1 MADVKGHRWFAA
13 TYDRLTASGER
24 GFMGRIRAEVAGGAK
39 GRVLEIGSGTGANF
53 PHYTDLA
60 EHVTAVEPD
69 PYMFRRAQRH
79 AADIERPITLQQ
91 APAEELPFA
100 DATFDTVV
108 STLVL
113 CSVSDPEKAISEVV
127 RVLKPGG
134 QLRFYEHIRSSNP
147 IASRFQDIALPVWRW
162 FAAGCHCNRDT
173 VTTIRESG
181 LEIAELKYSTP
192 IPPVPPFVLA
202 RPHVKGIAVRA

>member
-24 GFMGRIRAEVAGGAK
+24 GFMAPIRAEVAGSAQGH
-39 GRVLEIGSGTGANF
+39 VLEIGAGTGANF
-53 PHYTDLA
+53 PHYTSLA

-69 PYMFRRAQRH
+69 PYMYRRAERH
-79 AADIERPITLQQ
+79 ATETARHIELQQ
-91 APAEELPFA
+91 VPAEDLPFA
-100 DATFDTVV
+100 DESFDTVV

-113 CSVSDPEKAISEVV
+113 CSVRDPEKRLSEVI
-127 RVLKPGG
+127 RVLKHGG

-147 IASRFQDIALPVWRW
+147 VAARFQDLALPVWRW

-173 VTTIRESG
+173 VTTIRESA
-181 LEIAELKYSTP
+181 LEITEVAYSTP
-192 IPPVPPFVLA
+192 VPPVPPFILV
-202 RPHVKGIAVRA
+202 RPHVKGIAIRG

>member
-24 GFMGRIRAEVAGGAK
+24 GFMVKVRAEVAGGAQ
-39 GRVLEIGSGTGANF
+39 GNVLEIDAGTGANF
-53 PHYTDLA
+53 PYYTDLA

-79 AADIERPITLQQ
+79 AAELEQHIELQQ
-91 APAEELPFA
+91 APAEDLPFA
-100 DATFDTVV
+100 EESFDSVV

-113 CSVSDPEKAISEVV
+113 CSVKDPEKSLGEVV

-147 IASRFQDIALPVWRW
+147 VSARFQDVALPVWRW

-173 VTTIRESG
+173 VATIREAG
-181 LEIAELKYSTP
+181 LEITEVEYSTP
-192 IPPVPPFVLA
+192 VPPVPPFILV
-202 RPHVKGIAVRA
+202 RPHVKGMAVRG